1 MTFERRNNVK
11 KINNKFKYFVMTEKQ
26 NSNFEEKRLLYILF
40 YDLTSEIRAKKIE
53 IEKDDFEENINLITF
68 PQLIQYVQE
77 SIKILVRQKVDEAK
91 KDNILSHQ
99 KYFTNPNQNDFYIY
113 ESQLKKLEEK
123 ERHLSK
129 LYFQNKIQKESLEYK
144 IGEYM
149 QMEEE
154 FEEMK
159 TKYKYE
165 EGKFLENER
174 KDSEI
179 YILRAENTNLKK
191 EIESLSKKN
200 LDFTKKF
207 KHFEKEIEKHK
218 QLNQS
223 LQKKLEEKQ
232 KELNLISNIN
242 ININSTTPLR
252 NERNDKNELCINC
265 SKKRNKNNDSNNNT
279 NNNYTTSII
288 NDQTQLDNI
297 EKINLFHQIKPKAS
311 KNKIRFNSNIPKK
324 RTRNDS
330 LDKSKSDFMSRFFNG
345 NLNQSNLN
353 INYNHNSNKIKLC
366 GSNSVTNITNISQC
380 PIISQN
386 KKPSNPN
393 KINLNDIEYRNPLK
407 KIHRKR
413 DNSSYK
419 SILNDVLN

>member
-1 MTFERRNNVK
+1 MIER
-11 KINNKFKYFVMTEKQ
+11 E
-26 NSNFEEKRLLYILF
+26 NSNFEEKRLLYTLF
-40 YDLTSEIRAKKIE
+40 YDITSEIRAKKIE
-53 IEKDDFEENINLITF
+53 IEKDDFEENINLTTF
-68 PQLIQYVQE
+68 PQLIQYVQD
-77 SIKILVRQKVDEAK
+77 SIKILVKKKVDEAK
-91 KDNILSHQ
+91 KEKISIQ
-99 KYFTNPNQNDFYIY
+99 KDFINPNQNDFYIY

-129 LYFQNKIQKESLEYK
+129 LYFQSKIQKESLEYK
-144 IGEYM
+144 IGEFM
-149 QMEEE
+149 QMEDE

-174 KDSEI
+174 KDNEI
-179 YILRAENTNLKK
+179 YIIRSENTNLKK
-191 EIESLSKKN
+191 EIETLSNKNLDLSKKC
-200 LDFTKKF
+200 
-207 KHFEKEIEKHK
+207 KHFEKEIEKLK

-252 NERNDKNELCINC
+252 NERNDKNELCINYTQ
-265 SKKRNKNNDSNNNT
+265 KRNINNDSCNNT

-297 EKINLFHQIKPKAS
+297 DKINLFHQIKPKVS
-311 KNKIRFNSNIPKK
+311 KNKIRLNSNIPKK

-330 LDKSKSDFMSRFFNG
+330 LDKSKSDFMSRLFNG
-345 NLNQSNLN
+345 KSNNESNLN
-353 INYNHNSNKIKLC
+353 INFNHNSNKIRLC
-366 GSNSVTNITNISQC
+366 GSNSVTNMTNITQC
-380 PIISQN
+380 PIISHNKNPSSTN
-386 KKPSNPN
+386 KKHF
-393 KINLNDIEYRNPLK
+393 IDIEYRNPLK

-413 DNSSYK
+413 DDTSYK